1 MLAVSDSSN
10 RSLSVI
16 SFIVQRARKYWT
28 AGHERTL
35 AIKKNIV
42 YIFFIRG
49 VGILVTFLLVP
60 LTIHYINA
68 AQYGVW
74 LTISSMVIWI
84 NNFDIGLSN
93 GLRNKM
99 AQSLAVNDHENTRK
113 YISTTYAILF
123 LIASFIFMVFYVSG
137 SFFNWN
143 KLLNI
148 TGAVSFDIWPVIVI
162 TLGSF
167 CIRFF
172 LQPISSILTATQQPF
187 KSSLI
192 QLLGQV
198 LTLIVIYLL
207 TVFTKGSLLLMVIA
221 VSMAPVIIFLLANLY
236 VFTAELRAY
245 APRIRFID
253 LKSAKSL
260 FSVGGVFFIIQMGI
274 LILMETDNIIL
285 SRTLGPQSVTVF
297 NVAFKYF
304 SLGNVLFIIM
314 VSPYWSAFTDAYAK
328 NDMEWIRQANRRM
341 QSILLYMTG
350 IITSLYF
357 ISGVFYKL
365 WVGNSVTVPRSL
377 SLCMMVFIIVVNW
390 QSMCAVA
397 LNGIGKLR
405 LQLILVVAT
414 SLINIPLSVWLIRT
428 VGINGTVIAN
438 IILMGIISVVLHYQV
453 KLIIHQKAT
462 GIWNK

>member
-1 MLAVSDSSN
+1 ML
-10 RSLSVI
+10 
-16 SFIVQRARKYWT
+16 SFIIKKARKYWIS
-28 AGHERTL
+28 GHERTL

-49 VGILVTFLLVP
+49 IGIVVTFLLVP

-68 AQYGVW
+68 SQYGVW
-74 LTISSMVIWI
+74 LTISSMVIWM

-99 AQSLAVNDHENTRK
+99 AYSLALNDHENTRK

-123 LIASFIFMVFYVSG
+123 LIASFIFLVFYFFG

-143 KLLNI
+143 KLLNLASAI
-148 TGAVSFDIWPVIVI
+148 NYNVWPIIVI
-162 TLGSF
+162 TLASF
-167 CIRFF
+167 CVRFF

-198 LTLIVIYLL
+198 LTLVVIYLL
-207 TVFTKGSLLLMVIA
+207 TIFTKSSLLLMVIA
-221 VSMAPVIIFLLANLY
+221 VSVSPVIIFLLANMY
-236 VFTAELRAY
+236 VFSTDLRSY
-245 APRIRFID
+245 APRLSFID

-260 FSVGGVFFIIQMGI
+260 FSVGGIFFIIQIGI
-274 LILMETDNIIL
+274 LILMETDNVIL

-304 SLGNVLFIIM
+304 SLGNVMFIIM

-328 NDMEWIRQANRRM
+328 NDMQWIRQANRRM
-341 QSILLYMTG
+341 QTILLYMTAL
-350 IITSLYF
+350 IVALYF
-357 ISGVFYKL
+357 FSGVFYKL
-365 WVGNSVTVPRSL
+365 WVGQAVVVPNSL
-377 SLCMMVFIIVVNW
+377 SLSMMVFIIVVNW

-405 LQLILVVAT
+405 LQLILVVTT
-414 SLINIPLSVWLIRT
+414 SIVNIPLSVWLIRII
-428 VGINGTVIAN
+428 GINGTVVAN
-438 IILMGIISVVLHYQV
+438 ILLMGIISVFLSYQV
-453 KLIIHQKAT
+453 KLVINQKAT
-462 GIWNK
+462 GLWDK

>member
-1 MLAVSDSSN
+1 M
-10 RSLSVI
+10 I
-16 SFIVQRARKYWT
+16 SFIVKRARKYWT

-42 YIFFIRG
+42 YIFVIRG
-49 VGILVTFLLVP
+49 IGILVTFLLVP
-60 LTIHYINA
+60 LTISYIDA
-68 AQYGVW
+68 GQYGVW

-99 AQSLAVNDHENTRK
+99 AHSLALNDHESTRK
-113 YISTTYAILF
+113 YISTTYTILF
-123 LIASFIFMVFYVSG
+123 FIASFIFVVFYIFG

-148 TGAVSFDIWPVIVI
+148 TGTVNYDIWPIIVI
-162 TLGSF
+162 TLGLF
-167 CIRFF
+167 CVRFF

-192 QLLGQV
+192 QLLGQA
-198 LTLIVIYLL
+198 LTLMVIYLL
-207 TVFTKGSLLLMVIA
+207 TVFTRSSLLLMVIA
-221 VSMAPVIIFLLANLY
+221 VSVAPVIAFLLANLY
-236 VFTAELRAY
+236 VFTTDLRSY
-245 APRIRFID
+245 APKVRFVD
-253 LKSAKSL
+253 LKSARSL
-260 FSVGGVFFIIQMGI
+260 FGVGGIFFIIQMGI
-274 LILMETDNIIL
+274 LVLMETDNIIL
-285 SRTLGPQSVTVF
+285 SRMLGPQSVTVF

-328 NDMEWIRQANRRM
+328 NDMEWIRQADRRM
-341 QSILLYMTG
+341 QMILLYMSG
-350 IITSLYF
+350 FIVALYF
-357 ISGVFYKL
+357 CSSVFYKL
-365 WVGNSVTVPRSL
+365 WVGHSVTIPGSL
-377 SLCMMVFIIVVNW
+377 SLSMTVFVIVVNW

-405 LQLILVVAT
+405 LQLILVVIT
-414 SLINIPLSVWLIRT
+414 SLANIPLSVWLIRM
-428 VGINGTVIAN
+428 VGINGTIIAN

>member
-1 MLAVSDSSN
+1 MLIDPS
-10 RSLSVI
+10 SVI
-16 SFIVQRARKYWT
+16 SFIVKQARKYWT

-35 AIKKNIV
+35 AIKKNII

-68 AQYGVW
+68 GQYGVW

-99 AQSLAVNDHENTRK
+99 AHSLAVNDHENTRK

-123 LIASFIFMVFYVSG
+123 CIASFIFVAFYIVG

-143 KLLNI
+143 QLLNI
-148 TGAVSFDIWPVIVI
+148 TGTVNYDIWPIIII

-192 QLLGQV
+192 QLLGQI
-198 LTLIVIYLL
+198 LTLIAIYLL
-207 TVFTKGSLLLMVIA
+207 TIFTKSNLVLMVIA
-221 VSMAPVIIFLLANLY
+221 VSMAPVIVFLLANIY
-236 VFTAELRAY
+236 VFVTHLRAY
-245 APRIRFID
+245 APRLTFID

-260 FSVGGVFFIIQMGI
+260 FSVGGIFFIIQIGI

-328 NDMEWIRQANRRM
+328 NDMEWIREANRRM
-341 QSILLYMTG
+341 QTILLYMSG
-350 IITSLYF
+350 FIVVLYF
-357 ISGVFYKL
+357 FSGIFYQL
-365 WVGNSVTVPRSL
+365 WVGQSVTVPGSL
-377 SLCMMVFIIVVNW
+377 SLSMMAFIIVVNW

-405 LQLILVVAT
+405 LQLILVVTT
-414 SLINIPLSVWLIRT
+414 SLINIPLSVWLIRMI
-428 VGINGTVIAN
+428 GINGTVIAN
-438 IILMGIISVVLHYQV
+438 IILMGAISVVLHFQV
-453 KLIIHQKAT
+453 KLILSQKAT